1 MKSIT
6 VELFMSTDKEAH
18 RNPHKRKA
26 PVPLALPPTAT
37 AQDVIRQYHATALG
51 NSLTQYVSRGQI
63 LAKVAKAPNDVS
75 AGTRYKRIADI
86 GSLHENEHILY
97 RPCTEMQQLLEQK
110 CITPAVLARPQLE
123 QIQTPSKDHRSTLK
137 RKERTASEDRR
148 RLLMMLTDPAELTSG
163 IADDGSDDD
172 EDSSR
177 HKHAKASPYSKDV
190 HTDPMLPVRQ
200 TPPSQQHTPVD
211 MLSKNFANLD
221 VDTVPVDS
229 DIDDTP
235 DIFMS
240 LHPRRNAMP
249 VHESPTTP
257 TTDANVFLPLGKPR
271 GSSSRY
277 SSSRGSL
284 STVTSSPT
292 FSTHMSPSLLSM
304 DIPRHSAATASSRS
318 RPSLESPCRRP
329 CFPTPTKTRPSSASN
344 SNRPSLDS
352 TIGAFDSMRTGS
364 TVRASSDLRPSDL
377 SDAMDTFDENAI
389 SMYTPFSY
397 AELLSNAIPVRSD
410 FFAKYSLGNQ
420 LGHGSFST
428 VSECFPLAGPAT
440 KLAVKVIDKLAVH
453 EPRFLSREIEIMS
466 SLNHPGIVKLL
477 ELYETPDQL
486 YLVMEF
492 CEKEL
497 FQYIDEHGPLSEA
510 QAKVL
515 LRKLI
520 QTTAYLHKNAIVHRD
535 IKPENILIVQDDVCQ
550 VKLSDFGI
558 ARRLQ
563 GPRHSVVAEHSVF
576 ADESE
581 NGFRP
586 RERFARAHTK
596 CGTRDYVAP
605 EVMSG
610 KGYGT
615 QADMWSIG
623 VVLYVVLSGYAPM
636 FGPIEGSSDLT
647 VQFTEECWDTT
658 SAGAKHLIR
667 SLLVRNPDK
676 RMTATE
682 AMMHQWLR

>member
-1 MKSIT
+1 
-6 VELFMSTDKEAH
+6 
-18 RNPHKRKA
+18 
-26 PVPLALPPTAT
+26 
-37 AQDVIRQYHATALG
+37 
-51 NSLTQYVSRGQI
+51 
-63 LAKVAKAPNDVS
+63 
-75 AGTRYKRIADI
+75 
-86 GSLHENEHILY
+86 
-97 RPCTEMQQLLEQK
+97 MQQALEQAN
-110 CITPAVLARPQLE
+110 CVTPAVVVRPQLE

-148 RLLMMLTDPAELTSG
+148 RLLMMLTDPAELTSRMR
-163 IADDGSDDD
+163 DDVSDDD
-172 EDSSR
+172 DDEGLSR
-177 HKHAKASPYSKDV
+177 AKHAKASPYSQQGV
-190 HTDPMLPVRQ
+190 PIAGIARPSSSSASSSQ
-200 TPPSQQHTPVD
+200 TNTPVE
-211 MLSKNFANLD
+211 MLSRNFANLEFE
-221 VDTVPVDS
+221 PIES

-249 VHESPTTP
+249 SQSPVGRESPTTP
-257 TTDANVFLPLGKPR
+257 TTSDANVFLPLAKPR

-292 FSTHMSPSLLSM
+292 MSTHTSPSLLSM
-304 DIPRHSAATASSRS
+304 DLPRHSRS

-329 CFPTPTKTRPSSASN
+329 CFPTPTKSRPSSASN
-344 SNRPSLDS
+344 RPSLD
-352 TIGAFDSMRTGS
+352 GVFDSMRS
-364 TVRASSDLRPSDL
+364 TARASSDLRPSDL

-389 SMYTPFSY
+389 AMYTPFSY
-397 AELLSNAIPVRSD
+397 ASLLEGSILVQHD
-410 FFAKYSLGNQ
+410 FFGKYSLGKQ

-428 VSECFPLAGPAT
+428 VSECFPRHDPTT

-466 SLNHPGIVKLL
+466 SLHHPGIVKLL
-477 ELYETPDQL
+477 ELFETPDQL

-497 FQYIDEHGPLSEA
+497 FQFIDEHGPLPEA

-535 IKPENILIVQDDVCQ
+535 IKPENILIVHDDVCH

-563 GPRHSVVAEHSVF
+563 GPSRTATVVPDHAVF
-576 ADESE
+576 ASTDDDSS
-581 NGFRP
+581 FRP

-605 EVMSG
+605 EVMGG

-636 FGPIEGSSDLT
+636 FGPAEGSTDVV
-647 VQFTEECWDTT
+647 VQFSEDVWNTT
-658 SAGAKHLIR
+658 SLGAKQLIMG
-667 SLLVRNPDK
+667 LLVRNPDK

-682 AMMHQWLR
+682 AMLHPWLR